1 MLKYTADGT
10 DYTTAALSSDPD
22 IERVVSVTS
31 VKSNNFI
38 DQRGSVSTSARIDS
52 SSIFTAQFTY
62 TLAKLGVDSE
72 GNTPIQSLT
81 SFLNGR
87 TPITYIDA
95 DEWSGSGTYTDSILG
110 LSWSVVNG
118 SKATVDGVES
128 IDLETNNNRY
138 METATRNTVGQNYV
152 HFYAWRPRVSNS
164 GWRTLFRGDNDH
176 WVIVQNNATDLG
188 MYSNRNGAFRDTGY
202 DLTAGEWQTLIVV
215 GVGDSAT
222 ATTGTQTYYVNG
234 VNVGTT
240 DRVVSGTNT
249 YRLGWTDSQSP
260 GYIKVAGVI
269 NSTLTSA
276 EIIELN
282 DILNAKI
289 GGNSNTIGYSEI
301 VGDTL
306 STSYIDY
313 SGDLS
318 ADFSVNRTPNTPSIT
333 TIQSTQRPEITTKF
347 SEQIVAL
354 RSKKGVE
361 LGNPNFSF
369 EVFAKQLDDFD
380 DTFRSTHK
388 TVFTNVTIGSS
399 GGGDTVVVQSGPVQ
413 TWY

>member
-1 MLKYTADGT
+1 MSENEQIKTTRLKLLANPADRIINPIGEVKRLSASN
-10 DYTTAALSSDPD
+10 TTALNAYINP
-22 IERVVSVTS
+22 
-31 VKSNNFI
+31 NNVAY
-38 DQRGSVSTSARIDS
+38 QLG
-52 SSIFTAQFTY
+52 
-62 TLAKLGVDSE
+62 KLGVDSE
-72 GNTPIQSLT
+72 GNAPLQSLT

-95 DEWSGSGTYTDSILG
+95 DEWSGSGTYTDSVLG

-118 SKATVDGVES
+118 SKATVDGIES

-138 METATRNTVGQNYV
+138 METATTNTVGQNYV

-202 DLTAGEWQTLIVV
+202 NITAGEWQTLIVV

-222 ATTGTQTYYVNG
+222 ATTGTQTFYVNG

-240 DRVVSGTNT
+240 DRVASGTNT

-260 GYIKVAGVI
+260 GYFKVAGVI

-276 EIIELN
+276 EITELN
-282 DILNAKI
+282 DILTAKI
-289 GGNSNTIGYSEI
+289 SGNTNTIGFQDTSSLAPDITYITDSNYSLPINYTEI
-301 VGDTL
+301 KRIKSEGLDQDNPIREGKLRLQVNSGTSQYNGDT
-306 STSYIDY
+306 D
-313 SGDLS
+313 D
-318 ADFSVNRTPNTPSIT
+318 DFR
-333 TIQSTQRPEITTKF
+333 REITK
-347 SEQIVAL
+347 SRAIV
-354 RSKKGVE
+354 SDV
-361 LGNPNFSF
+361 
-369 EVFAKQLDDFD
+369 
-380 DTFRSTHK
+380 
-388 TVFTNVTIGSS
+388 SS
-399 GGGDTVVVQSGPVQ
+399 GGGGGSGSSGPTQ